1 MLINPVFT
9 REVTIA
15 PRREWTCVLRS
26 VCVGLLL
33 LFVVAAISSAPPLL
47 AEVPALVISEETT
60 RITGPL
66 TADGQINFFK
76 ALEQWASPP
85 ELATDDNGFRVFVR
99 LFGSDSVTRD
109 DEFLRL
115 QIYEKLALDP
125 NIPPTLVLPPAPFR
139 VIEGHF
145 RSLGRN
151 IPTDLRQQWN
161 TGGPW
166 TLEQFPM
173 LSDWIKDVDVPL
185 DAIAD
190 AVRKPVFFMPL
201 LQIQESI
208 QSGTDQ
214 MRTIRNTNT
223 LLTWLTS
230 NLTRAYSA
238 RASYRIGQGDIDG
251 AMNDKLTIHRLV
263 RLNSQK
269 HSLQVRRISMNN
281 EASAMEIPLGA
292 NPKHPLTEAQI
303 RRLLDGIDALPLR
316 APLRDTYE
324 WERFWGL
331 AYVHDVTQ
339 SVSDLFDVGIL
350 RFFKLPDNFDKTAPF
365 NWNIVY
371 RRVNEFY
378 DALQEPSPQAKWH
391 SLMDRFAQAFAEER
405 DLRTPDDQAELIA
418 DACFLYFT
426 FMLEPG
432 NGGGSVD
439 WRIECAENMQR
450 LAFAILLYQIE
461 HGQLPDENWA
471 THIKKY
477 LGEKPERFFS
487 CPANLAPEG
496 QTTYAM
502 VQYGN
507 ELPDNLNTILLVEL
521 KEPVPF
527 EQAVISVEDV
537 LARKGGS
544 LRFGGGMNAAFRSGA
559 VRLLWATF
567 PAEDLKR
574 FLGQE

>member
-1 MLINPVFT
+1 MNNK
-9 REVTIA
+9 
-15 PRREWTCVLRS
+15 W
-26 VCVGLLL
+26 
-33 LFVVAAISSAPPLL
+33 LFHVLL
-47 AEVPALVISEETT
+47 ALNASMILLEGTAHSETQALVISEETT

-66 TADGQINFFK
+66 TADRHVDFFK
-76 ALEQWASPP
+76 ALEQWAYPP
-85 ELATDDNGFRVFVR
+85 ELATDDNGFRIFVR
-99 LFGSDSVTRD
+99 LFGSASITRD
-109 DEFLRL
+109 DEFLRF
-115 QIYEKLALDP
+115 QMYEKLGLDP
-125 NIPPTLVLPPAPFR
+125 NIPQTLVLPPVPSR
-139 VIEGHF
+139 IIEDHYQT
-145 RSLGRN
+145 LG
-151 IPTDLRQQWN
+151 IPSDLRSSWN
-161 TGGPW
+161 GGRHPW

-173 LSDWIKDVDVPL
+173 LSDWIKDVDAPL

-190 AVRKPVFFMPL
+190 AVRKPVFFTPL
-201 LQIQESI
+201 LQSQESI
-208 QSGTDQ
+208 QSGKRQ
-214 MRTIRNTNT
+214 MDVNRNANV
-223 LLTWLTS
+223 LLSRLTGHITS
-230 NLTRAYSA
+230 VYGA
-238 RASYRIGQGDIDG
+238 RAAYRIGQGDIDG
-251 AMNDKLTIHRLV
+251 AINDQLTIRRLA

-269 HSLQVRRISMNN
+269 HSLYVRRISMNN
-281 EASAMEIPLGA
+281 ESSAMEIPLGA
-292 NPKHPLTEAQI
+292 NPKHLLTEAQI
-303 RRLLDGIDALPLR
+303 RRLLEGIDALPLR

-350 RFFKLPDNFDKTAPF
+350 RFFKLPDDFDKTAPF

-391 SLMDRFAQAFAEER
+391 SLMDRLAPALAEKR
-405 DLRTPDDQAELIA
+405 DLQTPDDQAELIA
-418 DACFLYFT
+418 DACILSFIY
-426 FMLEPG
+426 MMEPG

-450 LAFAILLYQIE
+450 LALAILLYQIE

-471 THIKKY
+471 IHIKKY

-502 VQYGN
+502 VQYGS

-544 LRFGGGMNAAFRSGA
+544 LRFGGGMNTAYRSGA
-559 VRLLWATF
+559 VRLLWETF
-567 PAEDLKR
+567 PAEDLKKL
-574 FLGQE
+574 LGQE